1 MRGLALARGA
11 RFGLAGGM
19 TSFAIAFALAALCQA
34 PEGGVAA
41 AAEGAPGATLRC
53 PGLRA
58 ADDWRNAA
66 REDDRRR
73 LRQWRDDWVE
83 ALEAA
88 RGAGHGGE
96 IAEGGPLFEPD
107 AALAGPAP
115 PPGDYLCR
123 TVKLGAASEPLLD
136 YVAYPPF
143 RCRIGDEG
151 GRMTLVKLTGSQRP
165 VGRLYADTERRMVFL
180 GAMQLGDEGRA
191 YQYGADADRD
201 VAGVVERVGERRW
214 RLVIPYPRFESLLD
228 VIELTPIDEE

>member
-1 MRGLALARGA
+1 
-11 RFGLAGGM
+11 M
-19 TSFAIAFALAALCQA
+19 TSFAIAFALAAFCPA
-34 PEGGVAA
+34 PEGAAPA
-41 AAEGAPGATLRC
+41 AAEAPPGATLRC

-58 ADDWRNAA
+58 TEDWRTVA

-73 LRQWRDDWVE
+73 LREWREAWVE
-83 ALEAA
+83 ALGQA

-96 IAEGGPLFEPD
+96 IAAGGALFEPD
-107 AALAGPAP
+107 AALAGPTL
-115 PPGDYLCR
+115 PPGDYMCR

-143 RCRIGDEG
+143 RCRVGDQG

-180 GAMQLGDEGRA
+180 GAMQLGDESRA
-191 YQYGADADRD
+191 YQYGVDADRN

-228 VIELTPIDEE
+228 VIELTPVDGER